1 MNVGEKRVLKFKV
14 KSRYLELLIAAT
26 FVVLLIYVASFTV
39 RITRGISRTIEPP
52 ANQVR
57 LQVLNACGVSGLAAK
72 FADELSGYSDDE
84 MEIKIVDTDNFTTMN
99 LDSSFVISRVPDRG
113 SARLFARRLG
123 LDDEAV
129 IYKALDEDY
138 RNVTVTLVL
147 GADYER
153 LESSLSAKKE
163 N

>member
-1 MNVGEKRVLKFKV
+1 MKFKV

-26 FVVLLIYVASFTV
+26 FVVLLVYVASFTV
-39 RITRGISRTIEPP
+39 RITRGVSRTIEPP
-52 ANQVR
+52 ANQIR
-57 LQVLNACGVSGLAAK
+57 LQVLNACGISGLAVK
-72 FADELSGYSDDE
+72 IADELSGYSDDE
-84 MEIKIVDTDNFTTMN
+84 MQIKIVDTDNFETMN

-113 SARLFARRLG
+113 SARLLARRLG
-123 LDDEAV
+123 LDDDAV
-129 IYKALDEDY
+129 IFKPLDEDY